1 MVYLLLLALAIIFH
15 ELGHFV
21 IAKCFGVRV
30 KRFCLF
36 YDAGFCLYSTGKR
49 FATEYRIGWL
59 PIGGYVSFTTPEGKE
74 LPKWSILAQH
84 PLKRI
89 AISLAGVTVNLLL
102 AYGCMFAWAR
112 NYVLP
117 ESQYSNAYVMQKAGE
132 VTISRLNDY
141 RHVLVVYYL
150 PVKTSETQKV
160 ETDSSIE
167 NHSLLENG
175 KQTYTN
181 RFFPSSATISST
193 DIKVKNLLWRFS
205 GFNLVLFLFNLL
217 PIPPLDGAQS
227 LFSLYEL
234 ITRKPLN
241 EKLRVILVLSG
252 TVLLLGMLSFDILS
266 NIYHYITS

>member
-1 MVYLLLLALAIIFH
+1 
-15 ELGHFV
+15 
-21 IAKCFGVRV
+21 
-30 KRFCLF
+30 
-36 YDAGFCLYSTGKR
+36 
-49 FATEYRIGWL
+49 
-59 PIGGYVSFTTPEGKE
+59 
-74 LPKWSILAQH
+74 
-84 PLKRI
+84 
-89 AISLAGVTVNLLL
+89 
-102 AYGCMFAWAR
+102 
-112 NYVLP
+112 
-117 ESQYSNAYVMQKAGE
+117 MQKAGE

-175 KQTYTN
+175 KQTYAN

-241 EKLRVILVLSG
+241 EKLRIILVLSG
-252 TVLLLGMLSFDILS
+252 SVLLLGMLSFDILS